1 MSKLMDWVMNT
12 ISDDDDLDEIEEQK
26 EQRET
31 RAKRDTRERREAR
44 ENRDLKPASYDY
56 PQSSRETSPGKSK
69 VVNIHTTAQLKVVV
83 MQPQTYD
90 DAAEIVDHL
99 KSKKPVIVN
108 LEKLEKEIARKVVD
122 FLSGAVYALDGNI
135 QKVSNG
141 IFLIAPYNVGIMG
154 DFKDELRNKG
164 IFPWNS

>member
-1 MSKLMDWVMNT
+1 MSFVNKMLEFVGVGREDYDEDENVNYAEDFQGSYSGAKMDSRRYN
-12 ISDDDDLDEIEEQK
+12 DYEE
-26 EQRET
+26 E
-31 RAKRDTRERREAR
+31 
-44 ENRDLKPASYDY
+44 DY
-56 PQSSRETSPGKSK
+56 ETSGSKRNK
-69 VVNIHTTAQLKVVV
+69 VVKIHTTAQLKLVV
-83 MQPQTYD
+83 MQPESFEEARD
-90 DAAEIVDHL
+90 IANHL
-99 KSKKPVIVN
+99 KSKKPVVMN
-108 LEKLEKEIARKVVD
+108 LESVERDVARRIVD

>member
-1 MSKLMDWVMNT
+1 MSIVNKVLNLIGFETREDDYEDDLLANDET
-12 ISDDDDLDEIEEQK
+12 GSLIAADDDEN
-26 EQRET
+26 ET
-31 RAKRDTRERREAR
+31 QENGKR
-44 ENRDLKPASYDY
+44 N
-56 PQSSRETSPGKSK
+56 K
-69 VVNIHTTAQLKVVV
+69 VVKIHTTAQLKLVV
-83 MQPQTYD
+83 MQPESFE
-90 DAAEIVDHL
+90 DARDIANHL
-99 KSKKPVIVN
+99 KSKKPVVMN
-108 LEKLEKEIARKVVD
+108 LESVERDVARRIVD